1 MFLNIP
7 YAVFG
12 YNETRDV
19 HKIHIHSNLAHVK
32 QIMSILLRYLTVF
45 TLLIVQYL
53 THFAVQSDDA
63 KCHRDQKGSIHP
75 SKTNNQAKNIRFLH
89 YTQ

>member
-32 QIMSILLRYLTVF
+32 QNHVHIIEIFNCFYSVNCSVF
-45 TLLIVQYL
+45 DT
-53 THFAVQSDDA
+53 FCCA
-63 KCHRDQKGSIHP
+63 K
-75 SKTNNQAKNIRFLH
+75 
-89 YTQ
+89 